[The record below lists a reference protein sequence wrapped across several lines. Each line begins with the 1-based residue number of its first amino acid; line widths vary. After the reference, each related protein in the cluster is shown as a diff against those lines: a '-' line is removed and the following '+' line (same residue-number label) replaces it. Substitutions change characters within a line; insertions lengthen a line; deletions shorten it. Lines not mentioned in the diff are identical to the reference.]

1 MYSPVRV
8 STLILSPWLTNRG
21 TATVSPVSSVAGFE
35 VPVAVWLSRAIG
47 VKGVWIAYPVTFC
60 AMMLLQM
67 AFYLLV
73 WRKKAIRRM
82 V

>member
-1 MYSPVRV
+1 MFKMFLMLLQLFLTMPMQ
-8 STLILSPWLTNRG
+8 LLLLSFLQG
-21 TATVSPVSSVAGFE
+21 
-35 VPVAVWLSRAIG
+35 LM
-47 VKGVWIAYPVTFC
+47 C
-60 AMMLLQM
+60 LMLLQM

>member
-1 MYSPVRV
+1 MRASGTV
-8 STLILSPWLTNRG
+8 LIPMLLSIF
-21 TATVSPVSSVAGFE
+21 AIIAIE